1 MITTDRTTTDRRF
14 SESGRSGTGLAITFG
29 LHIGVAALA
38 LAGLGVI
45 KAPKPPPPPIQIDNI
60 PDPVKAT
67 PLPAPPK
74 PIEQPVQVDV
84 SPPIIE
90 QTDYPNPIVEPP
102 VVIGTPDPGTIGP
115 ATNVEP
121 PAAPGPT
128 TGARFDKRYANAA
141 QPPYPPAARRL
152 GEEGTVVVHVRIGR
166 DGRVLEST
174 LAQSSGSPRLDA
186 AALAHALARWRFTP
200 ALKDGVAVEEER
212 DISVRFELSMA
223 G

>member
-1 MITTDRTTTDRRF
+1 MITTESRF
-14 SESGRSGTGLAITFG
+14 SDSGRSGTGLAITIG

-45 KAPKPPPPPIQIDNI
+45 KAPRSAPPPIITKNI
-60 PDPVKAT
+60 PDPVTA
-67 PLPAPPK
+67 PPAPEVPK
-74 PIEQPVQVDV
+74 TIDLPVPVDV
-84 SPPIIE
+84 SPPIIDP
-90 QTDYPNPIVEPP
+90 TWYPNPTTEPP
-102 VVIGTPDPGTIGP
+102 VVVGTPDPGLTGTP
-115 ATNVEP
+115 ATID
-121 PAAPGPT
+121 PAPALGPT
-128 TGARFDKRYANAA
+128 TSARFDKRYASAT

-166 DGRVLEST
+166 DGRVLAST

-186 AALAHALARWRFTP
+186 AALAHALAHWRFTP

-212 DISVRFELSMA
+212 DISVRFELSLA

>member
-1 MITTDRTTTDRRF
+1 MTTTDHRY
-14 SESGRSGTGLAITFG
+14 SDSGRSGTGLAITIG

-45 KAPKPPPPPIQIDNI
+45 KAPKSAPPPIITTNI
-60 PDPVKAT
+60 PEPLSKSPAT
-67 PLPAPPK
+67 IEPRTT
-74 PIEQPVQVDV
+74 EQPVSVDIA
-84 SPPIIE
+84 PPIIE
-90 QTDYPNPIVEPP
+90 LTEYPNPTTEPP
-102 VVIGTPDPGTIGP
+102 IVVGTSDPGLTGTPTTIDR
-115 ATNVEP
+115 P
-121 PAAPGPT
+121 PALGPT
-128 TGARFDKRYANAA
+128 TGARFDKRYAGAA

-166 DGRVLEST
+166 DGRVLAST

-200 ALKDGVAVEEER
+200 ALKDGMAVEEER
-212 DISVRFELSMA
+212 DISVRFELSLA

>member
-1 MITTDRTTTDRRF
+1 MITTERTTDRRY
-14 SESGRSGTGLAITFG
+14 SNSGRSGTGLAITIG

-45 KAPKPPPPPIQIDNI
+45 KAPRTAPPPIITKNI
-60 PDPVKAT
+60 PEPVKA
-67 PLPAPPK
+67 PAALPEPRT
-74 PIEQPVQVDV
+74 IEQLVPVDV

-90 QTDYPNPIVEPP
+90 QTDYPNISTEPP
-102 VVIGTPDPGTIGP
+102 VIIGTPEPGLTGTPVSIDPP
-115 ATNVEP
+115 P
-121 PAAPGPT
+121 PAVGPT
-128 TGARFDKRYANAA
+128 TGARFDRRYAGAA

-166 DGRVLEST
+166 DGRVLAST

-200 ALKDGVAVEEER
+200 ALKDGVSVEEER
-212 DISVRFELSMA
+212 DISVRFELSLA

>member
-1 MITTDRTTTDRRF
+1 MTTTDRRF
-14 SESGRSGTGLAITFG
+14 SESGRSGTGLAITIG

-45 KAPKPPPPPIQIDNI
+45 KAPKPPPSPIRIDNI
-60 PDPVKAT
+60 PEPVT
-67 PLPAPPK
+67 APPVL
-74 PIEQPVQVDV
+74 PEPRTIEQLVPVDV

-90 QTDYPNPIVEPP
+90 QTEYPNTSTEPP
-102 VVIGTPDPGTIGP
+102 IVIGTPDPGTAGP
-115 ATNVEP
+115 PTTIAP
-121 PAAPGPT
+121 PPILGPT
-128 TGARFDKRYANAA
+128 TGARFDRRYAGAA

-166 DGRVLEST
+166 DGRVLAST

-200 ALKDGVAVEEER
+200 ALKDGAAVEEER
-212 DISVRFELSMA
+212 DITVRFELSMA

>member
-1 MITTDRTTTDRRF
+1 MTTTDRRY
-14 SESGRSGTGLAITFG
+14 SDSGRSGTGLAITIG

-45 KAPKPPPPPIQIDNI
+45 KAPKPPPPPIRIDNI
-60 PDPVKAT
+60 PELVR
-67 PLPAPPK
+67 PLPAPEVPRTTD
-74 PIEQPVQVDV
+74 QPVPVDV
-84 SPPIIE
+84 SPPVIE
-90 QTDYPNPIVEPP
+90 QTDYPNISTEPP
-102 VVIGTPDPGTIGP
+102 IVIGTPDPGTTIAVAP
-115 ATNVEP
+115 PPP
-121 PAAPGPT
+121 PALGPT
-128 TGARFDKRYANAA
+128 TGARFDKRYAGAA

-212 DISVRFELSMA
+212 DISVRFELSLA

>member
-1 MITTDRTTTDRRF
+1 MTTTDRRY
-14 SESGRSGTGLAITFG
+14 SDSGRSGTGLAITIS

-45 KAPKPPPPPIQIDNI
+45 KAPKPAPPPIRINNI
-60 PDPVKAT
+60 PDPVTA
-67 PLPAPPK
+67 LPAPEVPRT
-74 PIEQPVQVDV
+74 IEQPVRVDV

-90 QTDYPNPIVEPP
+90 QTDYPSISIEPP
-102 VVIGTPDPGTIGP
+102 IVIGTPDPGTP
-115 ATNVEP
+115 ATIDP
-121 PAAPGPT
+121 PPVLGPT
-128 TGARFDKRYANAA
+128 TGARFDKRYAGAA

-166 DGRVLEST
+166 DGRVLAST

-200 ALKDGVAVEEER
+200 ALKDGMAVEEER
-212 DISVRFELSMA
+212 DISVRFELSLA